1 MTPLSELEQQL
12 LERLAEAGKPSPL
25 LSGELR
31 IAASLERSD
40 LLFIRR
46 DVAYQEAAIITP
58 KGRRLLAELAVRPPK
73 YQKPPFGFSD

>member
-31 IAASLERSD
+31 IAASLERAD
-40 LLFIRR
+40 LLFIKR
-46 DVAYQEAAIITP
+46 DGAVQEAAIITP
-58 KGRRLLAELAVRPPK
+58 KGRRLLAELAQRPLKHQRPP
-73 YQKPPFGFSD
+73 FRFSD